1 MFDHVPSKHNF
12 HRMCT
17 IISKIKR
24 SKVWSLYMTLKFLAT
39 AKLFFG
45 ILYALMVEKLWTQD
59 SEYRPMD
66 SCILR
71 ISRQSELRHKTRRQ
85 VWGSWRLWR
94 RAGRGGTLA
103 ATVRNIP
110 RIPEAASRGPGRRP
124 WLQPAVTLPS
134 PSLASF
140 RTRTRGRGT
149 PAQLLLFVSLANLA
163 TPALETLDGLKRQ
176 DSCSCRYCFLQSFG
190 VKYENRTEKY
200 FTEKASKVP
209 RCRSSGWCLPLNLST
224 SDQSWLLAPGCRWRG
239 QKFQK
244 CGGYIPHQHQ
254 HQPQGLNPTAAAKFW
269 CSPHKYL
276 PTFWRSIHRLFEI
289 YFCFTHM
296 YKNQVVRISKN

>member
-17 IISKIKR
+17 IIYEIKR

-94 RAGRGGTLA
+94 RAGRH
-103 ATVRNIP
+103 
-110 RIPEAASRGPGRRP
+110 
-124 WLQPAVTLPS
+124 PS
-134 PSLASF
+134 GHREKHSAH
-140 RTRTRGRGT
+140 TRGGLARPGA
-149 PAQLLLFVSLANLA
+149 PAMAPARRHPPEPEPGQFPDPDQRKGHPSTSCFFMSL
-163 TPALETLDGLKRQ
+163 D
-176 DSCSCRYCFLQSFG
+176 
-190 VKYENRTEKY
+190 
-200 FTEKASKVP
+200 
-209 RCRSSGWCLPLNLST
+209 NLS
-224 SDQSWLLAPGCRWRG
+224 QLQKLL
-239 QKFQK
+239 
-244 CGGYIPHQHQ
+244 
-254 HQPQGLNPTAAAKFW
+254 
-269 CSPHKYL
+269 
-276 PTFWRSIHRLFEI
+276 
-289 YFCFTHM
+289 M
-296 YKNQVVRISKN
+296 V

>member
-17 IISKIKR
+17 IIYEIKR

-149 PAQLLLFVSLANLA
+149 PAPAASFRVTGQSGDPSCINFWWFKAERQYEKTTFADALLDIVSCKV
-163 TPALETLDGLKRQ
+163 LESNTKIGQRNISLKRPAKYHGAGPVVGV
-176 DSCSCRYCFLQSFG
+176 CR
-190 VKYENRTEKY
+190 
-200 FTEKASKVP
+200 
-209 RCRSSGWCLPLNLST
+209 
-224 SDQSWLLAPGCRWRG
+224 
-239 QKFQK
+239 
-244 CGGYIPHQHQ
+244 
-254 HQPQGLNPTAAAKFW
+254 
-269 CSPHKYL
+269 
-276 PTFWRSIHRLFEI
+276 
-289 YFCFTHM
+289 
-296 YKNQVVRISKN
+296 